1 MLINEDVKGGD
12 MVSAAGELRISE
24 DSAAVEGVSIL
35 PDVGLLVVELSLSH
49 LVHELGSMTSL
60 IEAVGC
66 LVELLAEIGSLVLL
80 GFPDPRTS
88 LSGHLEDFRTTQT
101 IMIMIFETY
110 SNCSSTGFPLC

>member
-1 MLINEDVKGGD
+1 
-12 MVSAAGELRISE
+12 MVSAAGELRVSE

-49 LVHELGSMTSL
+49 LVHELGSVTSL
-60 IEAVGC
+60 IEAIGC

-88 LSGHLEDFRTTQT
+88 LSGHLEDFRTTNNS
-101 IMIMIFETY
+101 IMIMIYETY